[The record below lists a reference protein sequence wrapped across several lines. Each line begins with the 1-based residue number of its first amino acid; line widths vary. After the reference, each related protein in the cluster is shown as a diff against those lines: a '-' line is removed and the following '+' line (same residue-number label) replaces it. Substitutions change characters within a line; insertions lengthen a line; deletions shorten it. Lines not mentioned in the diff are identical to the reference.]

1 MAKEWNGVQSVLKE
15 LIMAED
21 EAFIAG
27 AFLVKYYTYI
37 WKDFQFTSVEVLEYS
52 LATNWISNDFR

>member
-27 AFLVKYYTYI
+27 TFLVKYYTYI

>member
-27 AFLVKYYTYI
+27 TFLVKYYTYMYMKGFPI
-37 WKDFQFTSVEVLEYS
+37 YVGRGT
-52 LATNWISNDFR
+52 